1 MNIGIFTDT
10 YFPQVSGVATSIKT
24 LKDELKRQGHQ
35 VYIFTTT
42 DPHVDKDKFEKDIFR
57 FSSIPFVSFTDR
69 RIAVRGLFQ
78 AYEIAKELNLDIVH
92 TQTEFSMGMIGKFVA
107 RNLNIP
113 CVHTYHTMYED
124 YLHYVANGR
133 LLRPVHV
140 KEGTLAFCHNL
151 NGVITPS
158 DRVLDTLTDYG
169 VKANMRIIPTG
180 IDVDK
185 FNNPVQ
191 KNIREAYQI
200 DEKTPL
206 ILTLSRLAFE
216 KDIDHVINLLPQI
229 AKSITDVKLMI
240 VGDGPAKDALK
251 DQVNEMNLNDRVI
264 FTGEISNDDVNAFY
278 QAADV
283 FVSTSTSESQ
293 GLTYIEAMAAGV
305 PVIVRSSDY
314 TDGLLNSRSLGQ
326 TFNNDDEFVS
336 IVDRYLTEPVDR
348 TDHFVV
354 QTLANKLH
362 EISAQTF
369 GNRVVDFYRDM
380 RVNQELTRNSSI
392 DTLE

>member
-1 MNIGIFTDT
+1 
-10 YFPQVSGVATSIKT
+10 
-24 LKDELKRQGHQ
+24 
-35 VYIFTTT
+35 
-42 DPHVDKDKFEKDIFR
+42 
-57 FSSIPFVSFTDR
+57 
-69 RIAVRGLFQ
+69 
-78 AYEIAKELNLDIVH
+78 
-92 TQTEFSMGMIGKFVA
+92 MGMIGKFVA

-169 VKANMRIIPTG
+169 VKSDMRIIPTG

-185 FNNPVQ
+185 FNQPVQ
-191 KNIREAYQI
+191 KNIRDAYQI
-200 DEKTPL
+200 GKKTPL

-216 KDIDHVINLLPQI
+216 KDIDHVISLLPQI
-229 AKSITDVKLMI
+229 SESMSDVKMMI
-240 VGDGPAKDALK
+240 VGDGPAKDSLK
-251 DQVNEMNLNDRVI
+251 NQVKEMNLTDRVI
-264 FTGEISNDDVNAFY
+264 FTGEISNDEVNAFY

-293 GLTYIEAMAAGV
+293 GLTYIEAMAAGL

-314 TDGLLNSRSLGQ
+314 TDGLLDSRSLGQ
-326 TFNNDDEFVS
+326 TFNTDDEFIS
-336 IVDRYLTEPVDR
+336 IVSKYLAEPINR
-348 TDHFVV
+348 SDHFVA

-362 EISAQTF
+362 EISAHTF
-369 GNRVVDFYRDM
+369 GNRVIDFYRDM
-380 RVNQELTRNSSI
+380 RVNQELDGTSSLN
-392 DTLE
+392 TLE